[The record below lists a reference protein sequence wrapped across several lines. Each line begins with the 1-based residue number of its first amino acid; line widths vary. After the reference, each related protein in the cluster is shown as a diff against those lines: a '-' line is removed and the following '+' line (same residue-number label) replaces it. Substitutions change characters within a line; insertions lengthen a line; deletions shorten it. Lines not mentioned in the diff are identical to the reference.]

1 MDSTVLFQTALLL
14 GVMILFTM
22 MVEQLTKSLLPKR
35 LTLGPVK
42 YLVGLVLGVS
52 LIVFGLSRVIVNVEE
67 AGWETT
73 SNILT
78 NGALIILIV
87 GLTVAFII
95 GFMFKKIGPYW
106 LAGLV
111 IGLAGSTVL
120 ANILLRRMMGLEELT
135 VDSLQN
141 EELLF
146 LSLVIGAIITGLGA
160 LAMRVIMP
168 TDDYDPTHVTD
179 ALINDGLLSA
189 ARRRERLQKRKA
201 RRG

>member
-1 MDSTVLFQTALLL
+1 MNSTAIFQTALLL

-73 SNILT
+73 SNTLT
-78 NGALIILIV
+78 SGALIILIV
-87 GLTVAFII
+87 GLIVTFII

-111 IGLAGSTVL
+111 LGLAGSTVL
-120 ANILLRRMMGLEELT
+120 ANLLLRRMLGLEELT
-135 VDSLQN
+135 VDSLQS